1 MSSLLAVPGVGFVE
15 NSVNVHRSDVIAV
28 TDWVEGTALFFSRT
42 VSRMEVR
49 DFLCD
54 YGYYQDQA
62 YAMTFVDL
70 VWAELGRRALWMNGY
85 PVFQLDKSKVQS
97 LVPWQDAL
105 GYAFCLMLTFL
116 QRYSKKQHPKLHSN
130 QFVQQGDLF
139 ERLSEESL
147 SRLGWKTLRTG
158 WASGISNPSFTT
170 IINQVAKELNE
181 DWINDAAVVVFRDAK
196 EEGLDLVVHRP
207 FTDTR
212 VGRPY
217 FLVQCPSGGNWQY
230 KLHTPRIEVWS
241 KLVVFTTDP
250 RRGFCFPLALGEDEF
265 RAACAKCTGML
276 LDRYR
281 LLSSGTALS
290 AHLSGAMKQ
299 GLEAW
304 LKSRVAA
311 LPTA

>member
-1 MSSLLAVPGVGFVE
+1 
-15 NSVNVHRSDVIAV
+15 
-28 TDWVEGTALFFSRT
+28 
-42 VSRMEVR
+42 
-49 DFLCD
+49 
-54 YGYYQDQA
+54 
-62 YAMTFVDL
+62 MTFVDL
-70 VWAELGRRALWMNGY
+70 VWAELGRRIAWMNGY
-85 PVFQLDKSKVQS
+85 PVLRVDKSKVQS
-97 LVPWQDAL
+97 LVPWQDSL

-116 QRYSKKQHPKLHSN
+116 QRYSKKQHPRLHSN
-130 QFVQQGDLF
+130 RYVQQGNLF

-147 SRLGWKTLRTG
+147 TRLGWKTLRTG
-158 WASGISNPSFTT
+158 WASGISNPSFKT
-170 IINQVAKELNE
+170 IIDQVAKELNE
-181 DWINDAAVVVFRDAK
+181 DWINNAALGVFRDAK

-207 FTDTR
+207 FTDNR

-217 FLVQCPSGGNWQY
+217 FLVQCASGGDWQD

-250 RRGFCFPLALGEDEF
+250 RRGFCFPLASARTNF

-290 AHLSGAMKQ
+290 AHLSGTLQQELKT
-299 GLEAW
+299 W
-304 LKSRVAA
+304 LTPRVAV